1 MRGET
6 TLPRPCLFLEFPVMN
21 TSVRSARVMR
31 ASALLLTAV
40 SMSACVTSKTFKRE
54 MTATRGEIATERA
67 ERLRA
72 DSILGSDLAGLRTEL
87 KKELADLRTEF
98 DAKIVAAGNGM
109 KVMMPVSFAFD
120 DAMVKDA
127 DRAALE
133 RFAQIAN
140 KYYPGAVVTVEG
152 FADAAGGAAYN
163 QRLSLARAENVKRE
177 LATRGMD
184 ASLIRTQGFGSMRQ
198 VVPGAQK
205 DDPGADRNRRVVFV
219 IESADARATESVGVL
234 QNDDQ

>member
-1 MRGET
+1 
-6 TLPRPCLFLEFPVMN
+6 MN
-21 TSVRSARVMR
+21 LSFRSGPALR
-31 ASALLLTAV
+31 ASALLLTGL
-40 SMSACVTSKTFKRE
+40 SMTACVTSKTFKRE
-54 MTATRGEIATERA
+54 MTATRTELATERT

-72 DSILGSDLAGLRTEL
+72 DSILGADLAGLRTEL

-109 KVMMPVSFAFD
+109 KVMLPVNFAFD
-120 DAMVKDA
+120 DAMVKDS

-133 RFAQIAN
+133 RFSQIAN
-140 KYYPGAVVTVEG
+140 KYYPGAVITVEG
-152 FADAAGGAAYN
+152 FADPAGSPTYN

-177 LATRGMD
+177 LATKGLD
-184 ASLIRTQGFGSMRQ
+184 ASMIRTMGFGSLRQ

-219 IESADARATESVGVL
+219 IESAEARTAEASTTNN
-234 QNDDQ
+234 Q

>member
-1 MRGET
+1 MSIS
-6 TLPRPCLFLEFPVMN
+6 F
-21 TSVRSARVMR
+21 RSGPALR
-31 ASALLLTAV
+31 ASALLLTGL
-40 SMSACVTSKTFKRE
+40 SMTACVTSKTFKRE
-54 MTATRGEIATERA
+54 MTATRAEISTERT

-72 DSILGSDLAGLRTEL
+72 DSILGADLAGLRTEL

-109 KVMMPVSFAFD
+109 KVMLPVNFAFD

-133 RFAQIAN
+133 RFSQIAN
-140 KYYPGAVVTVEG
+140 KYYPGAVITVEG
-152 FADAAGGAAYN
+152 FADPAGSPAYN

-177 LATRGMD
+177 LATKGMD
-184 ASLIRTQGFGSMRQ
+184 ASMIRTMGFGSMRQ

-219 IESADARATESVGVL
+219 IESAEARTAETTTTNN
-234 QNDDQ
+234 Q

>member
-1 MRGET
+1 
-6 TLPRPCLFLEFPVMN
+6 MN
-21 TSVRSARVMR
+21 FSFRSGPALR
-31 ASALLLTAV
+31 ASALLLTGL
-40 SMSACVTSKTFKRE
+40 SMTGCVTSKTFKRE
-54 MTATRGEIATERA
+54 MTATRSEISTERT

-98 DAKIVAAGNGM
+98 DAKIVAASNGM
-109 KVMMPVSFAFD
+109 KVMLPVNFAFD
-120 DAMVKDA
+120 DAMVKDS

-133 RFAQIAN
+133 RFSQIAN
-140 KYYPGAVVTVEG
+140 KYYPGAVITIEG
-152 FADAAGGAAYN
+152 FADPAGSPTYN

-177 LATRGMD
+177 LATKGMD
-184 ASLIRTQGFGSMRQ
+184 AAMIRTMGFGSMRQ

-219 IESADARATESVGVL
+219 IESAEARTVEASTTN
-234 QNDDQ
+234 Q

>member
-1 MRGET
+1 
-6 TLPRPCLFLEFPVMN
+6 MN
-21 TSVRSARVMR
+21 FSFRSGPALR
-31 ASALLLTAV
+31 ASALLLTGL
-40 SMSACVTSKTFKRE
+40 SMTACVTSKTFKRE
-54 MTATRGEIATERA
+54 MTATRSEISTERT

-72 DSILGSDLAGLRTEL
+72 DSILGADLAGLRTEL

-98 DAKIVAAGNGM
+98 DARIVAAANGM
-109 KVMMPVSFAFD
+109 KVMLPVNFAFD

-133 RFAQIAN
+133 RFSQIAN
-140 KYYPGAVVTVEG
+140 KFYPGAVITIEG
-152 FADAAGGAAYN
+152 FADPAGSPSYN

-177 LATRGMD
+177 LATRGVD
-184 ASLIRTQGFGSMRQ
+184 AAMIRTMGFGSMRQ

-219 IESADARATESVGVL
+219 IESAEARTVEASTS
-234 QNDDQ
+234 NP

>member
-1 MRGET
+1 
-6 TLPRPCLFLEFPVMN
+6 MN
-21 TSVRSARVMR
+21 ISFRSGPALR
-31 ASALLLTAV
+31 ASALLLTGLV
-40 SMSACVTSKTFKRE
+40 MTGCVTSKTFKRE
-54 MTATRGEIATERA
+54 MTATRAEISTERT

-72 DSILGSDLAGLRTEL
+72 DSILGADLVGLRTEL

-109 KVMMPVSFAFD
+109 KVMLPVSFAFD

-133 RFAQIAN
+133 RFSQIAN
-140 KYYPGAVVTVEG
+140 KYYPGAVITVEG
-152 FADAAGGAAYN
+152 FADPSGSSQYN

-177 LATRGMD
+177 LATKGMD
-184 ASLIRTQGFGSMRQ
+184 ASMIRTMGFGSMRQ

-219 IESADARATESVGVL
+219 IESAEARTVESATNS
-234 QNDDQ
+234 Q

>member
-1 MRGET
+1 MKIS
-6 TLPRPCLFLEFPVMN
+6 F
-21 TSVRSARVMR
+21 RSGSALRT
-31 ASALLLTAV
+31 SALLLTGL
-40 SMSACVTSKTFKRE
+40 SMTGCVTSKTFKRE
-54 MTATRGEIATERA
+54 MTATRAEISTERS

-72 DSILGSDLAGLRTEL
+72 DSILGADLVGLRTEL

-109 KVMMPVSFAFD
+109 KVMLPVSFAFD

-133 RFAQIAN
+133 RFSQIAN
-140 KYYPGAVVTVEG
+140 KYYPGAVITVEG
-152 FADAAGGAAYN
+152 FADPSGSSQYN

-177 LATRGMD
+177 LATKGMD
-184 ASLIRTQGFGSMRQ
+184 ASMIRTMGFGSMRQ

-219 IESADARATESVGVL
+219 IESAETRTAESTTT
-234 QNDDQ
+234 DQ

>member
-1 MRGET
+1 MT
-6 TLPRPCLFLEFPVMN
+6 
-21 TSVRSARVMR
+21 
-31 ASALLLTAV
+31 
-40 SMSACVTSKTFKRE
+40 ACVTSKTFKRE
-54 MTATRGEIATERA
+54 MTATRSEISTERT

-72 DSILGSDLAGLRTEL
+72 DSILGADLAGLRTEL

-98 DAKIVAAGNGM
+98 DARIVAAANGM
-109 KVMMPVSFAFD
+109 KVMLPVNFAFD

-133 RFAQIAN
+133 RFSQIAN
-140 KYYPGAVVTVEG
+140 KFYPGAVITIEG
-152 FADAAGGAAYN
+152 FADPAGSPSYN

-177 LATRGMD
+177 LATRGVD
-184 ASLIRTQGFGSMRQ
+184 AAMIRTMGFGSMRQ

-219 IESADARATESVGVL
+219 IESAEARTVEASTS
-234 QNDDQ
+234 NP

>member
-1 MRGET
+1 
-6 TLPRPCLFLEFPVMN
+6 MN
-21 TSVRSARVMR
+21 TSFRSGPALR
-31 ASALLLTAV
+31 ASALLLTGLALTG
-40 SMSACVTSKTFKRE
+40 CVTSKTFKRE
-54 MTATRGEIATERA
+54 MTATRAEISTERT

-72 DSILGSDLAGLRTEL
+72 DSILGADLVGLRTEL

-109 KVMMPVSFAFD
+109 KVMLPVNFAFD

-133 RFAQIAN
+133 RFSQIAN
-140 KYYPGAVVTVEG
+140 KYYPGAVITVEG
-152 FADAAGGAAYN
+152 FADPAGSPTYN

-177 LATRGMD
+177 LATKGMD
-184 ASLIRTQGFGSMRQ
+184 AALIRTMGFGSLRQ
-198 VVPGAQK
+198 VVPGTQK

-219 IESADARATESVGVL
+219 IESAEARTAETAATNN
-234 QNDDQ
+234 Q

>member
-1 MRGET
+1 MI
-6 TLPRPCLFLEFPVMN
+6 
-21 TSVRSARVMR
+21 TSFRSTRIVR
-31 ASALLLTAV
+31 ASALLLTGLF
-40 SMSACVTSKTFKRE
+40 MTGCVTSKTFKRE

-67 ERLRA
+67 ERMRA
-72 DSILGSDLAGLRTEL
+72 DSILGADLAGLRVEL

-98 DAKIVAAGNGM
+98 DAKIARAENGM
-109 KVMMPVSFAFD
+109 KVMLPVSFAFD

-140 KYYPGAVVTVEG
+140 KFYPGAVVTVEG
-152 FADAAGGAAYN
+152 FADPAGAALYN
-163 QRLSLARAENVKRE
+163 QRLSLARAENVKRV
-177 LATRGMD
+177 LSQQGMD
-184 ASLIRTQGFGSMRQ
+184 GSLIRTMGFGSARQ

-219 IESADARATESVGVL
+219 IESAEARGTETASIS
-234 QNDDQ
+234 NNN

>member
-1 MRGET
+1 MKIS
-6 TLPRPCLFLEFPVMN
+6 F
-21 TSVRSARVMR
+21 RSGSALR
-31 ASALLLTAV
+31 ASALLLTGL
-40 SMSACVTSKTFKRE
+40 SMTGCVTSKTFKRE
-54 MTATRGEIATERA
+54 MTATRAEISTERS

-72 DSILGSDLAGLRTEL
+72 DSILGADLVGLRTEL

-109 KVMMPVSFAFD
+109 KVMLPVSFAFD

-133 RFAQIAN
+133 RFSQIAN
-140 KYYPGAVVTVEG
+140 KYYPGAVITVEG
-152 FADAAGGAAYN
+152 FADPSGSSQYN
-163 QRLSLARAENVKRE
+163 QRLWLARAENVKRE
-177 LATRGMD
+177 LATKGMD
-184 ASLIRTQGFGSMRQ
+184 ASMIRTMGFGSMRQ

-219 IESADARATESVGVL
+219 IESAETRTAESTTTN
-234 QNDDQ
+234 Q

>member
-1 MRGET
+1 MT
-6 TLPRPCLFLEFPVMN
+6 NSF
-21 TSVRSARVMR
+21 RSGRVLR
-31 ASALLLTAV
+31 ASALLLTGL
-40 SMSACVTSKTFKRE
+40 SMTACVTSKTFKRE
-54 MTATRGEIATERA
+54 MTATRGEIATERT

-72 DSILGSDLAGLRTEL
+72 DSILGADLAGLRTEL

-109 KVMMPVSFAFD
+109 KVMLPVSFAFD

-133 RFAQIAN
+133 RFSQIAN
-140 KYYPGAVVTVEG
+140 KYYPGATITVEG
-152 FADAAGGAAYN
+152 FADPAGSATYN

-177 LATRGMD
+177 LAQHGMD
-184 ASLIRTQGFGSMRQ
+184 SALIRTMGFGSMRQ

-219 IESADARATESVGVL
+219 IESADARTATASDAT
-234 QNDDQ
+234 NN

>member
-1 MRGET
+1 M
-6 TLPRPCLFLEFPVMN
+6 LMN
-21 TSVRSARVMR
+21 FSFRSGPALR
-31 ASALLLTAV
+31 ASALLLTGL
-40 SMSACVTSKTFKRE
+40 SMTACVTSKTFKRE
-54 MTATRGEIATERA
+54 MTATRSEISTERT

-72 DSILGSDLAGLRTEL
+72 DSILGADLAGLRTEL

-98 DAKIVAAGNGM
+98 DARIVAAANGM
-109 KVMMPVSFAFD
+109 KVMLPVNFAFD

-133 RFAQIAN
+133 RFSQIAN
-140 KYYPGAVVTVEG
+140 KFYPGAVITIEG
-152 FADAAGGAAYN
+152 FADPAGSPSYN

-177 LATRGMD
+177 LATRGVD
-184 ASLIRTQGFGSMRQ
+184 AAMIRTMGFGSMRQ

-219 IESADARATESVGVL
+219 IESAEARTVEASTS
-234 QNDDQ
+234 NP

>member
-1 MRGET
+1 
-6 TLPRPCLFLEFPVMN
+6 MN
-21 TSVRSARVMR
+21 ISFRSRSAFR
-31 ASALLLTAV
+31 ASAVLLTGL
-40 SMSACVTSKTFKRE
+40 SMTACVSSKSFKRE
-54 MTATRGEIATERA
+54 MTATRAEISTERT

-72 DSILGSDLAGLRTEL
+72 DSILGADLSGLRTEL
-87 KKELADLRTEF
+87 KKELADMRVDF

-109 KVMMPVSFAFD
+109 KIMLPVSFAFD

-133 RFAQIAN
+133 RFSQIAN
-140 KYYPGAVVTVEG
+140 KYYPGAMITVEG
-152 FADAAGGAAYN
+152 FADPAGSSSYN

-177 LATRGMD
+177 LTTKGMD
-184 ASLIRTQGFGSMRQ
+184 ASMIRTMGFGSLRQ

-219 IESADARATESVGVL
+219 IESADARTGVSTATNN
-234 QNDDQ
+234 Q

>member
-1 MRGET
+1 
-6 TLPRPCLFLEFPVMN
+6 MN
-21 TSVRSARVMR
+21 TSFRSGPALR
-31 ASALLLTAV
+31 ASALLLTGLALTG
-40 SMSACVTSKTFKRE
+40 CVTSKTFKRE
-54 MTATRGEIATERA
+54 MTATRAEITTERT

-72 DSILGSDLAGLRTEL
+72 DSILGADLVGLRTEL

-109 KVMMPVSFAFD
+109 KVMLPVNFAFD
-120 DAMVKDA
+120 DAMVKDS

-133 RFAQIAN
+133 RFSQIAN
-140 KYYPGAVVTVEG
+140 KYYPGAVITVEG
-152 FADAAGGAAYN
+152 FADPAGSPTYN

-177 LATRGMD
+177 LATKGMD
-184 ASLIRTQGFGSMRQ
+184 AALIRTMGFGSLRQ

-219 IESADARATESVGVL
+219 IESAEARTAETAATNN
-234 QNDDQ
+234 Q

>member
-1 MRGET
+1 
-6 TLPRPCLFLEFPVMN
+6 MN
-21 TSVRSARVMR
+21 ISFRSGPALR
-31 ASALLLTAV
+31 ASALLLTGLV
-40 SMSACVTSKTFKRE
+40 MTGCVTSKTFKRE
-54 MTATRGEIATERA
+54 MTATRAEISTERT

-72 DSILGSDLAGLRTEL
+72 DSILGADLVGLRTEL

-109 KVMMPVSFAFD
+109 KVMLPVSFAFD

-133 RFAQIAN
+133 RFSQIAN
-140 KYYPGAVVTVEG
+140 KYYPGAVITVEG
-152 FADAAGGAAYN
+152 FADPSGSSQYN

-177 LATRGMD
+177 LATKGMD
-184 ASLIRTQGFGSMRQ
+184 ASMIRTMGFGSMRQ

-219 IESADARATESVGVL
+219 IESAEARTVESATTN
-234 QNDDQ
+234 Q

>member
-1 MRGET
+1 
-6 TLPRPCLFLEFPVMN
+6 MN
-21 TSVRSARVMR
+21 TSFRSGRVLR
-31 ASALLLTAV
+31 ASALLLTAL
-40 SMSACVTSKTFKRE
+40 SMTACVTSKTFKRE
-54 MTATRGEIATERA
+54 MTATRGEIATERT

-72 DSILGSDLAGLRTEL
+72 DSILGADLAGLRTEL

-109 KVMMPVSFAFD
+109 KVMLPVSFAFD

-133 RFAQIAN
+133 RFSQIAN

-152 FADAAGGAAYN
+152 FADPAGSATYN

-177 LATRGMD
+177 LAQHGMD
-184 ASLIRTQGFGSMRQ
+184 AAMIRTMGFGSMRQ

-219 IESADARATESVGVL
+219 IESAETRATEAT
-234 QNDDQ
+234 NN